1 MLDKKHIGSNFDD
14 FLQEEGILE
23 DAEAVAIK
31 RVIAYALKQKMDE
44 ENISVNKLAKEL
56 ATSRSAVIR
65 ILDPENTSITLNT
78 ITKIS
83 RFLGKK
89 ISLSFA

>member
-1 MLDKKHIGSNFDD
+1 MSDKKHIGSNFDD

-23 DAEAVAIK
+23 EVEAVAIK

-44 ENISVNKLAKEL
+44 ENISINKLAKEL

-83 RFLGKK
+83 GFLGKK
-89 ISLSFA
+89 ISLSFT